1 MILEKIQKLCEVK
14 GIAIAKLEKEAKIGN
29 GTISRLDNS
38 SPTVANLKK
47 VADYF
52 GVTIEELLEE
62 KKRQFKKGGDT
73 NGHLNKDRS

>member
-1 MILEKIQKLCEVK
+1 MILEKIQKLCKAK

-29 GTISRLDNS
+29 GTISRWDNS

-47 VADYF
+47 VADYC

-62 KKRQFKKGGDT
+62 KEARKEQA
-73 NGHLNKDRS
+73 S